1 MTASYF
7 GAGKWVGLKVK
18 GRVAMEVN
26 ESLIIGVDFT
36 DNQDASILI
45 VGRQKNGVMNIVN
58 AFTGKE
64 AEDIYKKLTNGNF
77 FK

>member
-1 MTASYF
+1 
-7 GAGKWVGLKVK
+7 
-18 GRVAMEVN
+18 MEVN

-45 VGRQKNGVMNIVN
+45 VGRQKSGVMNIIN
-58 AFTGKE
+58 AFKGKE
-64 AEDIYKKLTNGNF
+64 AEDIYKKLTNGKF